1 MKLSEYARKNNISY
15 RTAHRHWKLGLIR
28 GKQLPTGTIVV
39 ENQDEPQ
46 PPFCQ
51 STVLYARVS
60 NAENK
65 INLEAQLSRLR
76 NYASAKGYTI
86 VREVKEIGSGLNDK
100 RPLLENVLQSDNWM
114 VLVAEDKDR
123 VARFGLNYLS
133 ILLQKEGKRIEIIN
147 EANEPQEDLMQD
159 FVSIITSF
167 TARLYGL
174 RRSKRKTELIISQLN
189 NDFKEPCDS

>member
-51 STVLYARVS
+51 SAVLYARVS